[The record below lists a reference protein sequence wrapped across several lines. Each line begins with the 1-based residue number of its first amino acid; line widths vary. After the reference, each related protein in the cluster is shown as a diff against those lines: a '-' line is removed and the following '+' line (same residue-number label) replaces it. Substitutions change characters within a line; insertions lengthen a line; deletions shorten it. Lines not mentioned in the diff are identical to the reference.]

1 MRIVQGRFDFPWL
14 HAEEFDAYREFQQS
28 HRDLP
33 MATYGTIIFV
43 LPLLTFRCDLG
54 IFFLYNVYQRSVILC
69 GLVAIGCSTLHMT
82 LVNKALTL
90 KTLKTPTKC
99 CGILADVVTITST
112 LSAGLHL
119 IGRVANGACPPDATL
134 MSSQGCVPH
143 GRVPLENVL
152 ALYLIPIVCVV
163 IVRGVSLA
171 VELGAL
177 CMSMAFTAFA
187 LQTTGEFNLHV
198 FTILYGLMSL
208 LVMLEYERAWRLSF
222 RSASVTKNVLGRVFP
237 PHVASALLS
246 GESVQPTRHKDVC
259 VFVSDIVNY
268 TEMTDMLGAD
278 STLKMVDAIYRV
290 MDDLVDQF
298 PGKLWKMETSGDSYM
313 VECGAVYAG
322 RSLEENCATV
332 LDFALLVQ
340 RSVSDLAVFHEE
352 FPVQLRI
359 GVHCGSCSAGLVGSH
374 KHMPH
379 FSLFGNLVNATS
391 RVETTCSPGMIHVS
405 DAVVQSIKGWN
416 SSRALQYETLFH
428 YRGPVDLKG
437 LGWMNTW
444 WLTTPWDRMVHTLSS
459 SSSSSSSS
467 SVTTRTPTPSTSFET
482 LASSLQQRGSSYP
495 GRYRKPSPLVN
506 YLQGGN
512 VLGFRFDVRV
522 VPTDLDSLVDASFD
536 IFAGLFSFDHLRVN
550 PVTLKSFLRKVGQ
563 KYNNVKYHNF
573 HHAFSV
579 TQFTA
584 ALYKQCIVDTTE
596 IKTSMEMTMFAS
608 MIAVICHDV
617 GHDGLNNT
625 FHVNNKSP
633 LAKTYFNQSPLENMH
648 ISTTLSCL
656 GTHGCNVFENW
667 SQAFVDFARNLISNS
682 LLATDM
688 LLHDQ
693 VLQDLLSYDPALLTS
708 SLYNFD
714 SASQGTELAFHA
726 EQYELLRLS
735 RLMLHAADIS
745 NTVRPFAISA
755 HYTDKLVSEF
765 GMQVQREK
773 ELGLPVA
780 PFMVIPDEQA
790 KARGEIYFL
799 RSVARPYFA
808 ALAKAIPACQ
818 ELVSTLDDNV
828 VEWEKIA
835 SN

>member
-1 MRIVQGRFDFPWL
+1 MT
-14 HAEEFDAYREFQQS
+14 
-28 HRDLP
+28 
-33 MATYGTIIFV
+33 TYGTFIFV
-43 LPLLTFRCDLG
+43 LPLLIFRCDLG
-54 IFFLYNVYQRSVILC
+54 ILSLYNVYQHSVILC
-69 GLVAIGCSTLHMT
+69 GLVACGCSTLHMT

-134 MSSQGCVPH
+134 ISSQGCVPH
-143 GRVPLENVL
+143 GRVPVENVL
-152 ALYLIPIVCVV
+152 ALYLIPFVCVA

-177 CMSMAFTAFA
+177 CMSMAFTAIA
-187 LQTTGEFNLHV
+187 LQTTGELTLHV
-198 FTILYGLMSL
+198 FSILYGLMSL

-237 PHVASALLS
+237 PHVASALLF
-246 GESVQPTRHKDVC
+246 GEPVQPTRHKDVC
-259 VFVSDIVNY
+259 VFFSDIVNY

-278 STLKMVDAIYRV
+278 STLKMVDATYRV

-298 PGKLWKMETSGDSYM
+298 PGKLWKMETSGNSYM

-322 RSLEENCATV
+322 QSLEENCATV
-332 LDFALLVQ
+332 LDFALLVH

-416 SSRALQYETLFH
+416 SSRASQYESLFN

-437 LGWMNTW
+437 LGRMNTW

-459 SSSSSSSS
+459 SSSSSP
-467 SVTTRTPTPSTSFET
+467 SVTTRKTSSLASASTPSTSFER
-482 LASSLQQRGSSYP
+482 LASLLQQQGSSYP
-495 GRYRKPSPLVN
+495 GRYRNTITTDDGKPSPLVN

-512 VLGFRFDVRV
+512 LLGFRFDVRV

-536 IFAGLFSFDHLRVN
+536 IFAGLFSLDHLRVN

-563 KYNNVKYHNF
+563 KYNNVEYHNF

-579 TQFTA
+579 AQFTA

-596 IKTSMEMTMFAS
+596 IKTSMGKTMFAS

-625 FHVNNKSP
+625 FHVNSKSP

-648 ISTTLSCL
+648 ISTTLFCL

-667 SQAFVDFARNLISNS
+667 SLAFVDFARNLISNS

-693 VLQDLLSYDPALLTS
+693 VLQDLLSYDPVLLTS

-714 SASQGTELAFHA
+714 SASQGTELAFHT

-755 HYTDKLVSEF
+755 HYTDKLASEF

-780 PFMVIPDEQA
+780 PFMVIPNDQA

-799 RSVARPYFA
+799 RNIARPYFA
-808 ALAKAIPACQ
+808 ALAKAFPACQ